1 MNKYKKLLS
10 NTLIFGIGTFSSK
23 ILVFLLMPLYTSVLT
38 KGEYGTADLI
48 MQTGNLI
55 IPLASMGMF
64 NALIRFGLDKKYK
77 KDDVFS
83 TAVLSLILGFL
94 ILLLFFPLI
103 NLYKDISGYVIYVYL
118 FVLMSC
124 LHSTCSQF
132 CRSMNLVKL
141 FAFDGILCTF
151 NTIVLNVLFLVV
163 FKMGIVGYVLA
174 NILADFIS
182 AVFLF
187 CYAKLSRY
195 LKFQRIRKST
205 AVGMLKYAIPLI
217 PTNIF
222 WWITNVSDRYIV
234 TALVGADAN
243 GLYAVANKIPSMLV
257 ILSTVFMEAWQMS
270 AITENKEGKRENF
283 FKKVFSSYQAI
294 VFIGGS
300 FLILFTKLITSIL
313 VSDEFYD
320 AWNYTP
326 FLIIAMACSCLAT
339 FMGSVY
345 VVEKKSV
352 MSLVTTMTGAI
363 LNIIM
368 NFILVPIFGANG
380 AAFATFASY
389 LCVFI
394 IRGVNTK
401 RFINFNMHSVK
412 VGFNIAIL
420 IIQSFILI
428 FEINNWLIYE
438 ILLTLF
444 ITVINFKYV
453 LQSIKTIFKR

>member
-23 ILVFLLMPLYTSVLT
+23 ILVFLLMPLYTSVLS

-64 NALIRFGLDKKYK
+64 NALIRFGLDEKYDKK
-77 KDDVFS
+77 DVFS
-83 TAVLSLILGFL
+83 TAILSFFVGFAV
-94 ILLLFFPLI
+94 LLLFSPLI
-103 NLYKDISGYVIYVYL
+103 SMYKDIKGYVFLVFL

-132 CRSMNLVKL
+132 CRSMHMVKL

-151 NTIVLNVLFLVV
+151 NTIMFNILFLVV
-163 FKMGIVGYVLA
+163 FKMGITGYVMA
-174 NILADFIS
+174 NIFADFIS

-187 CYAKLSRY
+187 LYAKLYKY
-195 LKFQRIRKST
+195 LKFTRIKKST
-205 AVGMLKYAIPLI
+205 AKGMLLYAVPLI

-234 TALVGADAN
+234 TAIAGADIN

-257 ILSTVFMEAWQMS
+257 LLSTVFMEAWQMS
-270 AITENKEGKRENF
+270 AITENKAGKREDF
-283 FKKVFSSYQAI
+283 FKKVFASYQSI

-300 FLILFTKLITSIL
+300 FLILFTKPITSLL
-313 VSDEFYD
+313 VSDNFYE
-320 AWNYTP
+320 AWKYTP

-352 MSLVTTMTGAI
+352 MSLLTTMSGAV
-363 LNIIM
+363 LNVIM

-389 LCVFI
+389 LCVFA

-412 VGFNIAIL
+412 VGINITLLIL
-420 IIQSFILI
+420 QSLVLI
-428 FEINNWLIYE
+428 FEIKNWLVLE
-438 ILLTLF
+438 IGFTL
-444 ITVINFKYV
+444 IMLVINFKDV
-453 LQSIKTIFKR
+453 LKSVKTIIKR